1 VHQFDRLFDVRAEF
15 KLARIYGGLHFR
27 HSMEDGEQIG
37 RRTARVVGRNFD

>member
-1 VHQFDRLFDVRAEF
+1 VHHFDRLRDVRAEV
-15 KLARIYGGLHFR
+15 KLARIYGGLHLR